1 MFRLFVLLAAM
12 IWGSVAHAEIG
23 VYVKGVGVYSCGKFI
38 GAIGDER
45 PGQYSEINTRKGIL
59 VSENTEYQQ
68 WLLGYVS
75 AYNVLM
81 AATEQQQI
89 RSDAAA
95 MDLWMRNWC
104 NKNPTKSVYDGVNAF
119 INELQNNATWGQR

>member
-12 IWGSVAHAEIG
+12 IWGAVAHAETG
-23 VYVKGVGVYSCGKFI
+23 VYVKGVGVYSCGQFI
-38 GAIGDER
+38 GAISNTP
-45 PGQYSEINTRKGIL
+45 PGKSRYLDARDGHF

-81 AATEQQQI
+81 AATAADQERRRRDGSMDAQLVQQKPDEVSL
-89 RSDAAA
+89 R
-95 MDLWMRNWC
+95 R
-104 NKNPTKSVYDGVNAF
+104 
-119 INELQNNATWGQR
+119 R